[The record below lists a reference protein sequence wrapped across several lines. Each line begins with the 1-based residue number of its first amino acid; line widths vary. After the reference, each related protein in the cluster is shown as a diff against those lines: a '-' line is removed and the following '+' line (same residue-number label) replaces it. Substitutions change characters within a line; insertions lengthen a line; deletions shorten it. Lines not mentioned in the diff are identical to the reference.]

1 MLVASATISRAE
13 NLPSLSRDD
22 STWQSR
28 RPTDQDGSLRSNG
41 WVSAPNEV
49 IPSVEDNAP
58 ANPYGGAAWQPAESA
73 NVVPRPAAA
82 PATATSPAKQTRWIA
97 PNGSVPRGNANP
109 SSTAA
114 AKPTSVQN
122 AAGNMTSSADRPPAR
137 EPQQF
142 VPPAGAAR
150 LPITA
155 DRNGVGPAPR
165 NANSTPATITPSAG
179 MENKS
184 TRSTPEQ
191 RARQAGSVNH
201 VANQQV
207 AKAANTPG
215 AQTNDSAAR
224 FSGSMMQPGAPARDQ
239 ISAAPTPP
247 NAQNKSN
254 RAQSGSASPN
264 HFANDGS
271 WIRPLRQVAYQ
282 TGGMNA
288 DPGEMSLP
296 DAPMSGGQWIDGTPG
311 GPGGD
316 GSCGPSCPC
325 EGAYSCDSGCP
336 CNGGCPCDGG
346 PGCGDGCEPGCA
358 DEPGCGSS
366 KDHDLFCVGWGDDES
381 CHTIRVRVPR
391 FQEVMILTGVH
402 GFKGP
407 YDQDFTGGANRDS
420 GNFGF
425 QEGINIGAKVPFVD
439 WGYQIGFEGTQSE
452 LSGDANTGVDHSF
465 TQSFVTG
472 GVFHRTPNGL
482 QGGIAWDWL
491 HDERN
496 DGADFTQLRGELSLV
511 NCGCHECGV
520 MGSIHLNDKK
530 FTVAESEGLTTT
542 TTLQATNQYLLF
554 YRMHG
559 CRGGEGRVFGGV
571 DDNSDGIVGAD
582 FLLPMCGCWSLQSE
596 FTYLIPDDSAGTV
609 GSQQEAW
616 NLAINLVWHWKGH
629 ARECHSNP
637 YRPLF
642 NVADNGSF
650 IVDDR
655 P

>member
-1 MLVASATISRAE
+1 MNGDPAE
-13 NLPSLSRDD
+13 MNLP
-22 STWQSR
+22 
-28 RPTDQDGSLRSNG
+28 
-41 WVSAPNEV
+41 E
-49 IPSVEDNAP
+49 
-58 ANPYGGAAWQPAESA
+58 QP
-73 NVVPRPAAA
+73 
-82 PATATSPAKQTRWIA
+82 
-97 PNGSVPRGNANP
+97 
-109 SSTAA
+109 
-114 AKPTSVQN
+114 
-122 AAGNMTSSADRPPAR
+122 M
-137 EPQQF
+137 
-142 VPPAGAAR
+142 
-150 LPITA
+150 
-155 DRNGVGPAPR
+155 
-165 NANSTPATITPSAG
+165 
-179 MENKS
+179 
-184 TRSTPEQ
+184 
-191 RARQAGSVNH
+191 
-201 VANQQV
+201 
-207 AKAANTPG
+207 PG
-215 AQTNDSAAR
+215 
-224 FSGSMMQPGAPARDQ
+224 
-239 ISAAPTPP
+239 
-247 NAQNKSN
+247 
-254 RAQSGSASPN
+254 
-264 HFANDGS
+264 
-271 WIRPLRQVAYQ
+271 
-282 TGGMNA
+282 
-288 DPGEMSLP
+288 
-296 DAPMSGGQWIDGTPG
+296 GGQWIDGTPG
-311 GPGGD
+311 GPGGN

-325 EGAYSCDSGCP
+325 DGAYSCDSCP
-336 CNGGCPCDGG
+336 CNGGCPCDGN
-346 PGCGDGCEPGCA
+346 PGCCDGCEPGCA
-358 DEPGCGSS
+358 DEPGCGCSQP
-366 KDHDLFCVGWGDDES
+366 KDLFCVGWGDDES

-391 FQEVMILTGVH
+391 FQEVMIVTGVH

-439 WGYQIGFEGTQSE
+439 WGYQIGYEGTQSE
-452 LSGDANTGVDHSF
+452 LSGDANTGADHSF

-482 QGGIAWDWL
+482 QGGLAWDWL

-496 DGADFTQLRGELSLV
+496 GGADFTQVRGELSLV

-530 FTVAESEGLTTT
+530 FTVAESEDLSTT

-596 FTYLIPDDSAGTV
+596 FTYLIPDNAAGTV

-616 NLAINLVWHWKGH
+616 NVAINLVWHWKDH